1 MKTLTRFSA
10 CIALSLL
17 FAVGSAARAQ
27 HEKHGKDAM
36 TQSLE
41 PLKGKEF
48 EVTFLKDMI
57 HHHQSAV
64 EMAKLIP
71 VNTKRPEL
79 IKLGQQITSSQKG
92 EIEQMTGWL
101 KSWHNETPGSM
112 DKVPGMDKMM
122 AEIKPLEKAQDAVFD
137 RMFLQ
142 MMIPHHEGAVSM
154 SELVEKRSERP
165 ELRKL
170 AQKITK
176 DQKAEIAEMKSWEK
190 AWFKMISSGK

>member
-1 MKTLTRFSA
+1 MKTLTRSIP
-10 CIALSLL
+10 CILLSLL
-17 FAVGSAARAQ
+17 LAAGNIAQAQ

-48 EVTFLKDMI
+48 EVMFLKEMI
-57 HHHQSAV
+57 PHHQSAV

-71 VNTKRPEL
+71 ANTKRPEL
-79 IKLGQQITSSQKG
+79 IKLDKEITSSQNS
-92 EIEQMTGWL
+92 EIAQMTGWL

-112 DKVPGMDKMM
+112 EKMPGMDKMM
-122 AEIKPLEKAQDAVFD
+122 GEMKTLEKAKGAEFD

-154 SELVEKRSERP
+154 SQLVGKRTERP

-170 AQKITK
+170 AQDITK
-176 DQKAEIAEMKSWEK
+176 AQKAEIAEMKSWEK
-190 AWFKMISSGK
+190 SWFKK

>member
-1 MKTLTRFSA
+1 MSMKYLTRSIPGIGLA
-10 CIALSLL
+10 LL
-17 FAVGSAARAQ
+17 FLVANAAQAQ
-27 HEKHGKDAM
+27 HEMHGIDAM

-48 EVTFLKDMI
+48 EVAFLKDMI

-64 EMAKLIP
+64 DMAKLAAS
-71 VNTKRPEL
+71 NTKRPEL
-79 IKLGQQITSSQKG
+79 NKLGQQITSSQKS
-92 EIEQMTGWL
+92 EIEEMTGWL

-122 AEIKPLEKAQDAVFD
+122 ADMKTLENAKNADFD

-154 SELVEKRSERP
+154 SELVEKRT

-170 AQKITK
+170 AQNIIKA
-176 DQKAEIAEMKSWEK
+176 QKAEIAEMKSWEK
-190 AWFKMISSGK
+190 TWFKK

>member
-1 MKTLTRFSA
+1 MKSLTLSISG
-10 CIALSLL
+10 IALAL
-17 FAVGSAARAQ
+17 FLVAGNVAQAQ
-27 HEKHGKDAM
+27 HEMHGKDAM

-48 EVTFLKDMI
+48 EVAFLKDMI

-64 EMAKLIP
+64 DMAKLAAS
-71 VNTKRPEL
+71 NTKRPEL
-79 IKLGQQITSSQKG
+79 NKLSQQITSSQKS
-92 EIEQMTGWL
+92 EIEEMTGWL

-122 AEIKPLEKAQDAVFD
+122 ADMKPLENAKDADFD

-154 SELVEKRSERP
+154 SELVEKRTERP

-170 AQKITK
+170 AQNIIKA
-176 DQKAEIAEMKSWEK
+176 QKAEIAEMKSWEK
-190 AWFKMISSGK
+190 TWFKK